1 LIDEDIRGKPVVAG
15 VLGYI
20 KEKQPSCFVLENV
33 TGLVHQHR
41 HFFNWIIKQ
50 LSDMVDSAGSSG
62 QLWPA
67 LVLRRGSAVL
77 RRQPMNV
84 RIVSSHC
91 QPPVTIMTQK
101 NVMITMAIMLVGG
114 GGGWWWL

>member
-15 VLGYI
+15 GLGYI